1 MKHFLEANYKTVH
14 WGFLSSEIDP
24 ALQVSSGDE
33 IEITSVSGPPEV
45 TRNSPFNVKETLL
58 EIHEKSIRG
67 TLQGG
72 HICTGPIAVQGSNP
86 GDVVEIEILAHSPF
100 PTVEHAFIRIKFKS
114 EVGHVEIFS
123 RIIPSSASQ

>member
-24 ALQVSSGDE
+24 VLQVSSGDE

-72 HICTGPIAVQGSNP
+72 HICTGPIAVQGSKP
-86 GDVVEIEILAHSPF
+86 GDVVEIEILSIELDSNWAYTGVAPLKLSLIH
-100 PTVEHAFIRIKFKS
+100 I
-114 EVGHVEIFS
+114 
-123 RIIPSSASQ
+123 